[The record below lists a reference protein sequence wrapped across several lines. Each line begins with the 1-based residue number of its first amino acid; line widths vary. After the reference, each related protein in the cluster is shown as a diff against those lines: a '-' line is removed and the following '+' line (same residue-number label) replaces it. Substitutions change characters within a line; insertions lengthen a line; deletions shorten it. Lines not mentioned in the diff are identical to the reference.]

1 MVIFALLFL
10 GSCVTRNRINAYLWL
25 NNSPVPQE
33 ICDREPALKEYGI
46 YRRLNDGNF
55 EFISV
60 CDIRMKNFLAMHKDD
75 LARILNETQE
85 MPNKTRANRSLDSA
99 VSGR

>member
-1 MVIFALLFL
+1 
-10 GSCVTRNRINAYLWL
+10 VTRNRINAYLWL

-33 ICDREPALKEYGI
+33 ICDREPTLKDYGI

-55 EFISV
+55 EFISI
-60 CDIRMKNFLAMHKDD
+60 CNIKMKNFLAMHKDD
-75 LARILNETQE
+75 LSRILNETQE
-85 MPNKTRANRSLDSA
+85 MPNQTGANRSLDSA